1 MPKKILVVEDDPVIG
16 RVLGDFL
23 DVHGYETHVARTGIE
38 GVASFETDE
47 PDMMLI
53 DVMLPR
59 KNGFE
64 VCFDIKRTERGR
76 RTPVLLMSA
85 VYTDADHA
93 TRYACDDLKA
103 QGYLIK
109 PFDLEVLLE
118 KVRFFIGEA

>member
-1 MPKKILVVEDDPVIG
+1 VAKKILVVEDDPVIG
-16 RVLGDFL
+16 RVLRDFL
-23 DVHGYETHVARTGIE
+23 DVHGYETLVARTGIE
-38 GVASFETDE
+38 GVVAFETGE

-59 KNGFE
+59 KSGFE
-64 VCFDIKRTERGR
+64 VCFDVKRTERGR

-93 TRYACDDLKA
+93 TRYARDDLKA

-109 PFDLEVLLE
+109 PFDLDVLLE
-118 KVRFFIGEA
+118 RVRFFIGEA